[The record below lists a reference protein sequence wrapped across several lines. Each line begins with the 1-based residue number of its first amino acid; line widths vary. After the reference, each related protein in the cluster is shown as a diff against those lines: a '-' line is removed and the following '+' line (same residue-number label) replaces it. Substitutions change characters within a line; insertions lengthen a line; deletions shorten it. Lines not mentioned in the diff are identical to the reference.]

1 MNTTINYLELLK
13 NNQLKVTPQR
23 SVILEQINSFGHI
36 DIDTLYTYV
45 KKQFPNISLA
55 TLYKNINAMLEKT
68 ILKEVKITG
77 IKTKYELSKAQH
89 VHTICNNCGKV
100 EDIFLDTHIISNK
113 IENKTNFQ
121 VSNYDMNF
129 FGLCKMCQNK

>member
-23 SVILEQINSFGHI
+23 SVILEQINKFGHI
-36 DIDTLYTYV
+36 DIDTLYMYV

-68 ILKEVKITG
+68 ILKEVKIAG
-77 IKTKYELSKAQH
+77 IKTKYELTKAQH
-89 VHTICNNCGKV
+89 IHTICNKCGAV
-100 EDIFLDTHIISNK
+100 EDLFIDTNTISEQIK
-113 IENKTNFQ
+113 SETNFIADEC
-121 VSNYDMNF
+121 DMNF
-129 FGLCKMCQNK
+129 FGVCKNCQ